1 MEKGQCLRCKN
12 LKAFTD
18 ISGSELKCMGKS
30 SKGHMV
36 SWQYGLPGEGERN
49 EKRARE
55 YIRNRKPEKWCPL
68 RGGTNEH
75 DHYVGNPVGASRGFI
90 QLTVREDQKMGCND
104 IISLQKWWIGELRAI
119 TQKVISQEEK
129 RQERAAAKAAKLM
142 GEYQTYADIQDAYG
156 MGMISDKMH
165 DKLLDLLEDRNRARQ
180 SSKLY
185 KDKIALLTELTDI
198 AKQIIID
205 NGGEA

>member
-1 MEKGQCLRCKN
+1 
-12 LKAFTD
+12 
-18 ISGSELKCMGKS
+18 
-30 SKGHMV
+30 
-36 SWQYGLPGEGERN
+36 
-49 EKRARE
+49 
-55 YIRNRKPEKWCPL
+55 
-68 RGGTNEH
+68 
-75 DHYVGNPVGASRGFI
+75 
-90 QLTVREDQKMGCND
+90 MGCND